1 MSLVPE
7 AEQRAHWPSTAG
19 PFRPFA
25 AVQLRARHWV
35 MRSAAGAVT
44 NEVRGE
50 GVIGQYPTL
59 RPGAGR
65 ARAPAPRALAAGG
78 RVGRARPGR
87 AQALSRPRR
96 PWSWLSRIA
105 ELGALTGMPAGGLGR
120 DVVQETDC
128 KSWRD
133 GDSSG

>member
-1 MSLVPE
+1 MTYTPVRPRAACMSRRRQRQGLPGAFACSRTDAASPLRRSVRMSLVPE

-65 ARAPAPRALAAGG
+65 ARAPAPRTTPRGPAPRPHARWLLAGG
-78 RVGRARPGR
+78 
-87 AQALSRPRR
+87 
-96 PWSWLSRIA
+96 
-105 ELGALTGMPAGGLGR
+105 
-120 DVVQETDC
+120 
-128 KSWRD
+128 
-133 GDSSG
+133 